1 MAKKLGKGLGR
12 GLDAIFATENVEIV
26 TDNDKI
32 VEIALD
38 EIKKNPYQP
47 RTYFNEEKLNE
58 LKESIE
64 KNGLL
69 QPIIV
74 KKAVKG
80 YYIIAG
86 ERRYRAFELLGRK
99 EIPAIIKEMTD
110 EEMMVFAVLENL
122 QREDLSALEESESYK
137 NLMDKMSLT
146 QEELAK
152 KLGKSRP
159 YIANSLRLLKLP
171 TEIKNKLEQGV
182 ISTAHART
190 LLSLKTKK
198 AMEEVC
204 VLVVERKMS
213 VRELEEYV
221 AKLLKPK
228 EVKKPKAKDIFI
240 EEQENILKKRLGTS
254 VTIKQGRNKKGKIE
268 IEFKDND
275 EFERI
280 ISLFKE
286 E

>member
-204 VLVVERKMS
+204 ALVVERKMS

-228 EVKKPKAKDIFI
+228 EVKKTKPKDIFI
-240 EEQENILKKRLGTS
+240 EEQENILKKRLGTA